1 MSTTQNLPSFL
12 YTAVSGKHLA
22 GVAAL
27 IDLRDDLT
35 DDPLLLLDL
44 ADQPLYHQ
52 VVGPL
57 SFQGNDPV
65 LVVSHHFSSLLSFTR
80 GWKKL

>member
-1 MSTTQNLPSFL
+1 MSTTQNPPSL
-12 YTAVSGKHLA
+12 CDAAVSGKNLA
-22 GVAAL
+22 RLATL

-44 ADQPLYHQ
+44 SDEPLYHQ

-57 SFQGNDPV
+57 SLQGYDPV
-65 LVVSHHFSSLLSFTR
+65 LVVGHHFSLTA
-80 GWKKL
+80 W